1 MSENASAGLISD
13 QSRMCSK
20 ASLIASSGRVLVI
33 IRISIGFPGSTS
45 RAARQELGGT
55 ALTASPPDE
64 LRLALFDEGAY
75 SFAGVLR
82 RAERGH
88 LALLDGQAAG

>member
-1 MSENASAGLISD
+1 VLANASAGLISD

-20 ASLIASSGRVLVI
+20 ASLIA
-33 IRISIGFPGSTS
+33 STS

-64 LRLALFDEGAY
+64 LRLALFDESAY

-88 LALLDGQAAG
+88 LALLNGQAAG